1 MKKTQRILAI
11 LGIVLLLGL
20 YLSTFVF
27 ALLGKDFFP
36 MFMASLFSS
45 FVVPVLIWTYGFVYK
60 LIKKEVPKNRKK
72 KRHNDTLRNC
82 SEKTTTLVLHPAHKC
97 NFWSDGV
104 LGYFLTVPKDSTDR
118 IHSKFPYPAESFLNT
133 AAFYYSATPTP
144 RLFSSSSA

>member
-36 MFMASLFSS
+36 MFMVSLFSS

-60 LIKKEVPKNRKK
+60 LIKKRGSQEPE
-72 KRHNDTLRNC
+72 
-82 SEKTTTLVLHPAHKC
+82 EKTP
-97 NFWSDGV
+97 
-104 LGYFLTVPKDSTDR
+104 
-118 IHSKFPYPAESFLNT
+118 
-133 AAFYYSATPTP
+133 
-144 RLFSSSSA
+144 